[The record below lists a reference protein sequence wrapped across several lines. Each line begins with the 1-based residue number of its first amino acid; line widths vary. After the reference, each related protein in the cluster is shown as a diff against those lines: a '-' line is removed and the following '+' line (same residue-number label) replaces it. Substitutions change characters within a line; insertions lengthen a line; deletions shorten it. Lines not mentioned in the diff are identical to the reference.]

1 MLKLI
6 IHITILV
13 LSLSSCDR
21 EYIRVYKIPKPTEM
35 IEEKMPKTVQ
45 VSNQI
50 NLTWNKP
57 FGWEEVAGHSMRLA
71 SFNVPYTEGYADLS
85 ITSFPG
91 KSGGVAAN
99 VNRWLGQIGMEPLD
113 SKSINKI
120 QNLKFGRLGS
130 YKYFKL
136 MGNIDTESAILASI
150 FEIQDNT
157 LFVKC
162 LIPVRFADEIE
173 SDFIK
178 FCGTLFVK

>member
-6 IHITILV
+6 IYNILSV
-13 LSLSSCDR
+13 LFLSSCER
-21 EYIRVYKIPKPTEM
+21 EYIRVYKIPKPAEM
-35 IEEKMPKTVQ
+35 IERKMPKTVQ
-45 VSNQI
+45 GSNQI

-57 FGWEEVAGHSMRLA
+57 VGWEEVVGHSMRLA
-71 SFNVPYTEGYADLS
+71 SFNVPYAEGYADLS

-113 SKSINKI
+113 SKGIDKI
-120 QNLKFGRLGS
+120 QNLKVGRLGR

-136 MGNIDTESAILASI
+136 MSNIDDKSAILASI